1 MIAANLIREKKLDS
15 DPKGIKKKKRIC
27 WTIKMNNNYKNVESK
42 FILKFLEKIKETRK
56 KFSQGSVIVLWIMTY
71 YDEVRVKLTNTQIK
85 KLKSWAKIIQEQY

>member
-1 MIAANLIREKKLDS
+1 
-15 DPKGIKKKKRIC
+15 
-27 WTIKMNNNYKNVESK
+27 MNNNYQNVESK